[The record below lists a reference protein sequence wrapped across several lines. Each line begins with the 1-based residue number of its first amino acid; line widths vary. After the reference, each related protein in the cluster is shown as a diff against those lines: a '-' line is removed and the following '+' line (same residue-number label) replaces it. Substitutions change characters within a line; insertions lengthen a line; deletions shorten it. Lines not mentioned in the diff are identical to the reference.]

1 MIRWTIE
8 GNEQDLARLMELIG
22 EPGETEADANKVTVL
37 KVNPQNGIEKTDSD
51 DPDILRIMDSDEETV
66 FELESHD
73 LYLSCRES
81 ELILVGSHVYL
92 PDTAVVYRLDEDDA
106 LCPMAEED
114 EATAEK
120 IITEKIHL
128 MRMQGH
134 QFYVLDLTE
143 DGEEDD

>member
-8 GNEQDLARLMELIG
+8 GNEQDLERLMELFG
-22 EPGETEADANKVTVL
+22 GSSETEADANKVTVL
-37 KVNPQNGIEKTDSD
+37 KVDPQNGIKKTDSD
-51 DPDILRIMDSDEETV
+51 DLDILFIMDSDEETV

-81 ELILVGSHVYL
+81 DLILIGSHAYL
-92 PDTAVVYRLDEDDA
+92 PDTAAVYRLDEDDA
-106 LCPMAEED
+106 LCPMTEED
-114 EATAEK
+114 EAAAES

>member
-8 GNEQDLARLMELIG
+8 GNEQDLARLMELIT
-22 EPGETEADANKVTVL
+22 EPDEPEVEADKVTVL
-37 KVNPQNGIEKTDSD
+37 KVDPQHGFEKADPD
-51 DPDILRIMDSDEETV
+51 DPEMLHIMDSDEETV

-81 ELILVGSHVYL
+81 DLILIGSHVYL

-106 LCPMAEED
+106 LCPMTEED
-114 EATAEK
+114 EAAVES
-120 IITEKIHL
+120 IITDKIHL

-134 QFYVLDLTE
+134 QFYVLDLSE

>member
-8 GNEQDLARLMELIG
+8 GNEQDLARLMELIT
-22 EPGETEADANKVTVL
+22 EPDETEVETDKVTVL
-37 KVNPQNGIEKTDSD
+37 KVDPQM
-51 DPDILRIMDSDEETV
+51 LHIMDSDEETV
-66 FELESHD
+66 FELECHD

-81 ELILVGSHVYL
+81 DLILIGSHVYL

-106 LCPMAEED
+106 LCPMTEED
-114 EATAEK
+114 EAAVES
-120 IITEKIHL
+120 IITDKIHL

-134 QFYVLDLTE
+134 QFYVLDLSE